1 MAKKYP
7 EYLREEAVKQYLAG
21 RRAEELAADVGC
33 SQSTIYKWVNK
44 HWKEGSEDN
53 AADRS

>member
-1 MAKKYP
+1 MPKKYP

-21 RRAEELAADVGC
+21 KRAEELAADVGC

-44 HWKEGSEDN
+44 HWKEGDTHGKEV
-53 AADRS
+53 

>member
-1 MAKKYP
+1 MPKKYP

-44 HWKEGSEDN
+44 HWKEGSEND